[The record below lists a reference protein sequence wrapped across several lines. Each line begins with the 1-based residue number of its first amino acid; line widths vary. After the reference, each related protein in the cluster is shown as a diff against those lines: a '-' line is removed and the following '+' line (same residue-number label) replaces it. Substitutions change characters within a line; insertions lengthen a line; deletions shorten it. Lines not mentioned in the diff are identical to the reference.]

1 MKIDPKLKLEK
12 ISGVKD
18 VRVHIRDPH
27 LDVENEC
34 LVATDGHKLIRIPV
48 EVSTADTSGPVP
60 LDAIKDA
67 RKRKLESA
75 EIVCNGD
82 ATLVDPTSGKHLAH
96 YDRVDYGNFP
106 DYERVL
112 PDDSE
117 KPIASVHL
125 NARYLLELAQALSVR
140 RGEEPVVRLDIFD
153 DSSAGISRPVR
164 VVSEKEPDRVG
175 LVMPCRK

>member
-12 ISGVKD
+12 IAGVKD

-27 LDVENEC
+27 LDVENKC
-34 LVATDGHKLIRIPV
+34 LVATDGHKLVRIPV

-82 ATLVDPTSGKHLAH
+82 ATLVDPNSGKHLAH

-117 KPIASVHL
+117 KPIASVLL

-153 DSSAGISRPVR
+153 DSRPVR
-164 VVSEKEPDRVG
+164 VVAENEPDRVG
-175 LVMPCRK
+175 VVMPCRK